1 MWYTVGNAG
10 SLVRFFFVFFIK
22 KIKRIR
28 IKSKAS
34 IYKLK
39 QFSTKKIKKYIEILL
54 KKTHKQFENMKKSNG
69 SPGPP

>member
-1 MWYTVGNAG
+1 MH
-10 SLVRFFFVFFIK
+10 
-22 KIKRIR
+22 

-39 QFSTKKIKKYIEILL
+39 LFSTKYYYYNNTKNKKYIEILL

-69 SPGPP
+69 SPGPPYRTNELLVTSCNFIQVF

>member
-1 MWYTVGNAG
+1 MH
-10 SLVRFFFVFFIK
+10 
-22 KIKRIR
+22 

-39 QFSTKKIKKYIEILL
+39 LFSTKYYYYNNTKNKKYIEILL